1 MMCLKITGML
11 GTTYRV
17 LDGGSWVLVPAQNG
31 GEEEQ
36 ASGNLLEPR

>member
-1 MMCLKITGML
+1 MMCLKIIGML

-17 LDGGSWVLVPAQNG
+17 LDAGYWVLVPGQSG

-36 ASGNLLEPR
+36 ASGNSLEPW